1 MQHLFIVVPNGS
13 LGFLFGGDSVAT
25 AAERITKRTVDSIQP
40 RDKSFIIFDASVKGF
55 GCRVMPTGAKSF
67 VLEYRPGAGGRSVA
81 KRRLTLGRYGAMT
94 VDQARTAALNALA
107 HIRLGSDPQAEK
119 GGERSSPTVVD
130 LIGLF
135 VAEHVDAKLKAG
147 TAQGYKIALEK
158 LRAAH
163 GGIKA
168 SQLTRAQVAALH
180 ARMRGNPYGA
190 NRFLAITSKLYSWAS
205 DRGLLPGGHANP
217 AAKIGRYKEESRER
231 FLTSEELE
239 RLGDVLREAETV
251 GLPWTVDESKPKA
264 KHAAK
269 AENRCT
275 LIDPFA
281 IAAIRVLILTGAR
294 LREILHA
301 RWDYVDSE
309 RGILFLPDS
318 KTGKKPIFLNAAALA
333 VLADLPLIAG
343 NPHIIAGAKR
353 DAPRADLKKP
363 WGAICKA
370 AGLDGLRIHDLR
382 HSFASVGAGAS
393 MGLPI
398 IGKLLG
404 HSQAATTQRYA
415 HLGDT
420 PARAA
425 VETIGAAISAA
436 MAGRKPTPPIPSRK
450 RK

>member
-1 MQHLFIVVPNGS
+1 
-13 LGFLFGGDSVAT
+13 VAT
-25 AAERITKRTVDSIQP
+25 RLTKRTLDALEP
-40 RDKSFIIFDASVKGF
+40 REKQFTEFDTDIKGF
-55 GCRVMPTGAKSF
+55 GVRVMPSGARSF
-67 VLEYRPGAGGRSVA
+67 IVEYRPGAGGRSVA

-107 HIRLGSDPQAEK
+107 HIRLGSDPQDEK
-119 GGERSSPTVVD
+119 SRQRASLSVAD

-135 VAEHVDAKLKAG
+135 TAEHVNAKLKVG

-168 SQLTRAQVAALH
+168 SQLMRAQVAALH

-190 NRFLAITSKLYSWAS
+190 NRFLAVASKLYSWGG
-205 DRGLLPGGHANP
+205 DRGLLPEGHANP
-217 AAKIGRYKEESRER
+217 AAKIGRYKEDSRER
-231 FLTSEELE
+231 FLTSGELA
-239 RLGDVLREAETV
+239 RLGDALREAETV
-251 GLPWTVDESKPKA
+251 GLPWTVDEKKPKA
-264 KHAAK
+264 KHLARP
-269 AENRCT
+269 ENRRT
-275 LIDPFA
+275 LISPFA
-281 IAAIRVLILTGAR
+281 IAAIRLLILTGAR

-301 RWDYVDSE
+301 RWEHADFE

-318 KTGKKPIFLNAAALA
+318 KTGKKPIFLNVAALA
-333 VLADLPLIAG
+333 VLADLPRIVG

-370 AGLDGLRIHDLR
+370 AGLEGLRIHDLR

-404 HSQAATTQRYA
+404 HSQATTTQRYA

-450 RK
+450 RE